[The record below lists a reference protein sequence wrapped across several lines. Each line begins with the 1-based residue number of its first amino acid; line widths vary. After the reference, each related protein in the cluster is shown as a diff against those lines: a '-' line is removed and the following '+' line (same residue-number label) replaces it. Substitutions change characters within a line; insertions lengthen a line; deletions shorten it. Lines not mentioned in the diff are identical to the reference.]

1 MGIETLPPLR
11 LRRRAD
17 ADERPSLGR
26 RVLWCVVALLAV
38 GVTVVSQYPAAWA
51 AERIA
56 QATGHRVLL
65 ADSQGSIWHGSATLA
80 LTAGNGGA
88 DATVLPG
95 RLSWSVDVLPLLT
108 GTLRAHVTHDRA
120 LEQPVTLT
128 VSPARWQAEPGVMTL
143 PASLLEGIGA
153 PFNTLKLDGRLSARW
168 TPLSGD
174 FGHGQGRLGTAQG
187 ALTVTLEQVS
197 SSLSRVRPLG
207 SYQAVVSFSGAGGA
221 NDRPTAQLALSTLA
235 GPLTLQGQG
244 TLGQGAHFDGVASAT
259 PESEPQLI
267 GLLSLLGPRDGSH
280 HRLRF

>member
-1 MGIETLPPLR
+1 MPIGIESLPPLR

-17 ADERPSLGR
+17 ADERPSIGWR
-26 RVLWCVVALLAV
+26 ALWCIVALLAV

-80 LTAGNGGA
+80 LTAGTGGA

-128 VSPARWQAEPGVMTL
+128 VSPARWQAQPGAMTL

-153 PFNTLKLDGRLSARW
+153 PFNTLKLDGRLRAQW

-174 FGHGQGRLGTAQG
+174 FGHGQGHPDTAQG

-207 SYQAVVSFSGAGGA
+207 SYQAVMSFGGAGGG
-221 NDRPTAQLALSTLA
+221 PAQLTLSTLA